1 MHDDS
6 WRPTFLALF
15 DQAIVSGTRFLTS
28 ILVGRAAGVDALG
41 VYSNALSAV
50 ILFGVVQEALIT
62 TPYTIYSNRLQGAD
76 RRLYAGGALL
86 QHLAL
91 SLGSIPILG
100 LIGAILYLGFGE
112 REVSAVIWLLTCVI
126 PFYLAQEFVRR
137 LSFAHMRMGTALVL
151 DVITSSMQIGLL
163 LFLLMQQELTAF
175 TSFLAIGSSCLLTS
189 AVWLIANRRAFAI
202 RRRSLKRVWKNSWSF
217 GRWGLAGQV
226 AGTLTGYMPVW
237 VLTATIGL
245 TAAGFFTA
253 GQYIVLL
260 ANPIILGF
268 ANVIVPR
275 TAIAYARGG
284 REELARVTGYAT
296 GAIGGFLLICAV
308 VVGLFGDFLLG
319 LFYGSD
325 YGGQSDVIATMAA
338 CMPFW
343 AISSVLGAGLC
354 AIERPDIAFTA
365 NFVGLVII
373 TVACALLATP
383 MGALGASIAL
393 LAASASNAAFQAVAF
408 VRLLRSAD
416 QPEPA
421 GVAG

>member
-1 MHDDS
+1 MCDDS

-28 ILVGRAAGVDALG
+28 IFVGRAAGVDALG

-50 ILFGVVQEALIT
+50 ILFVVVQEALIT

-112 REVSAVIWLLTCVI
+112 REVSAVIWLLICVI
-126 PFYLAQEFVRR
+126 PFYLAQQFVRR
-137 LSFAHMRMGTALVL
+137 LLFAHMRMGTALVF

-163 LFLLMQQELTAF
+163 LFLLMLQELTAF
-175 TSFLAIGSSCLLTS
+175 SSFLAIGIPCLLTS

-202 RRRSLKRVWKNSWSF
+202 SRRSPKRVWKNSWSL
-217 GRWGLAGQV
+217 GRWVLAGQV
-226 AGTLTGYMPVW
+226 AGTLSGSMPVW
-237 VLTATIGL
+237 VLTATVGL
-245 TAAGFFTA
+245 TAAGLFTS

-260 ANPIILGF
+260 ANPIVLGF
-268 ANVIVPR
+268 ANFMVPR

-296 GAIGGFLLICAV
+296 GAIGGLVLICAV
-308 VVGLFGDFLLG
+308 VVGLLGEFLLG

-325 YGGQSDVIATMAA
+325 YASQSDVIATLAA
-338 CMPFW
+338 GMPFW
-343 AISSVLGAGLC
+343 AMGSVLGVGLC

-365 NFVGLVII
+365 NIVGLVIV
-373 TVACALLATP
+373 TVGCALLATP

-393 LAASASNAAFQAVAF
+393 LAAGASNAAFQAVAF
-408 VRLLRSAD
+408 VRLLRSAE

-421 GVAG
+421 RVAG